1 MGMRKAL
8 LDANFILTCVKQ
20 KIDFFEFLEHE
31 GIEPWISKEILREIS
46 AISNSRDRGL
56 VRKDA
61 ELALNIMKNNEFRR
75 VHTGGRTVDA
85 GIIKFAK
92 ENPEVIVATLDAEI
106 KRKVKNKK
114 LIIRSK
120 KMLEIVD

>member
-1 MGMRKAL
+1 MRKAL
-8 LDANFILTCVKQ
+8 LDTNFILSCVRQ

-31 GIEPWISKEILREIS
+31 GIEAWISKEILREIS
-46 AISNSRDRGL
+46 AISNSKSKGL

-61 ELALNIMKNNEFRR
+61 ELALNILKNNSFRR
-75 VHTGGRTVDA
+75 VHTGGRTVDS

-106 KRKVKNKK
+106 KRSVKNPK
-114 LIIRSK
+114 LIIRGK
-120 KMLEIVD
+120 KTLEII

>member
-1 MGMRKAL
+1 MRKAL
-8 LDANFILTCVKQ
+8 LDTNFILSCVRQ

-31 GIEPWISKEILREIS
+31 GIEAWISKEILREIS
-46 AISNSRDRGL
+46 AISNSKSKGL

-61 ELALNIMKNNEFRR
+61 ELALNILKNNSFRR
-75 VHTGGRTVDA
+75 VHTGGRTVDS

-106 KRKVKNKK
+106 KRSVKNPKM
-114 LIIRSK
+114 IIRGK
-120 KMLEIVD
+120 KTLEII